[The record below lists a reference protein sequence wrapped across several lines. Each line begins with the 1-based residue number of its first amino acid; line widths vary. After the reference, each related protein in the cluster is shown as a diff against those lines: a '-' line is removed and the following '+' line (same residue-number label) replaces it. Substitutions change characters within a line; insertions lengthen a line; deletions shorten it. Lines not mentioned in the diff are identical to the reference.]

1 MVMDG
6 KKLAESFFTAEE
18 REAVM
23 AAVRAAE
30 GETSGEI
37 VVFVAPS
44 SHNYPHAATIGG
56 FLLALPLALLATPW
70 LGGFLWLGRQNVWI
84 FLICLALFYLPLRL
98 LAAKTPALKRL
109 FLHIGQVEEEVGEA
123 ALAAFYGHKL
133 DATRERNGVLLFI
146 SMLERRVFILA
157 DKGVNDKV
165 DPAFWRGMVDSL
177 TTAIRH
183 GDRGPA
189 VCRTVA
195 DIGAVLRQ
203 HFPPRPDDRNELDDL
218 IVEPDCPAPTQHSDD
233 SSSEP

>member
-1 MVMDG
+1 MG
-6 KKLAESFFTAEE
+6 ETNLTGSFFTAEE
-18 REAVM
+18 REAVT

-37 VVFVAPS
+37 VVFVAPA
-44 SHNYPHAATIGG
+44 SHDHAQAAMVGG
-56 FLLALPLALLATPW
+56 FLLSLPLALLAMPW

-84 FLICLALFYLPLRL
+84 FLICLTLFYLPLRL
-98 LAAKTPALKRL
+98 LAAKTPTIKRL
-109 FLHIGQVEEEVGEA
+109 FLFTEQVEKEVGRA
-123 ALAAFYGHKL
+123 ALAAFYRHKL

-146 SMLERRVFILA
+146 SVFERRVFILA

-218 IVEPDCPAPTQHSDD
+218 IVEADCPTPTQRGNES
-233 SSSEP
+233 PP